1 MKISRVGGKT
11 NLNESKRSDKTQ
23 KPGNFALSL
32 DIADKGQAE
41 QQLQEK
47 LNEIDKLGKR
57 LISTRSVEDAREYKR
72 KIQEYLSY
80 IIKNIYRL
88 KREPGAFN
96 YGIHVRIEVINKHLD
111 ELTKQLIDEQK
122 DTIEFADRIEEIK
135 GLLVDVY
142 K

>member
-11 NLNESKRSDKTQ
+11 ELSDGKRSNKMS
-23 KPGNFALSL
+23 KPGDFALSL
-32 DIADKGQAE
+32 DIADRENAD
-41 QQLQEK
+41 QQLHQK
-47 LNEIDKLGKR
+47 LMEIDKLGKK

-80 IIKNIYRL
+80 IVKNIYRL

-111 ELTKQLIDEQK
+111 DLTKQLIDEQK
-122 DTIEFADRIEEIK
+122 ETIELADRIEEIK

>member
-1 MKISRVGGKT
+1 MKISQVGGKT
-11 NLNESKRSDKTQ
+11 TLSESKRSDKIS
-23 KPGNFALSL
+23 KPGDFALSL
-32 DIADKGQAE
+32 DLADRDNAE
-41 QQLQEK
+41 QQLQQK
-47 LNEIDKLGKR
+47 LMEIDKLGKK
-57 LISTRSVEDAREYKR
+57 LISTRSVEDAKEYKR

-80 IIKNIYRL
+80 IVKNIYRL

-122 DTIEFADRIEEIK
+122 DTIELADRIEEIK